1 MISSER
7 DDRQGSLE
15 VSAVAMMGNLRSA
28 VRLRKSRTDRV
39 GDRGTPEVEGR
50 SGQRVCGIVNRPC
63 LDVDNLSVQG
73 DVPTP
78 ESAIEE
84 CVEAVQI
91 IPQERISECIAEQ
104 ENRRL

>member
-1 MISSER
+1 MKQGGAIRVDSTCSRRRCFNHGNVISSER
-7 DDRQGSLE
+7 DDRPRNARGRGSGPR
-15 VSAVAMMGNLRSA
+15 VS
-28 VRLRKSRTDRV
+28 
-39 GDRGTPEVEGR
+39 
-50 SGQRVCGIVNRPC
+50 GIVNKPC
-63 LDVDNLSVQG
+63 LDIDNLSVQG

-91 IPQERISECIAEQ
+91 IPQERMSECIAEQ